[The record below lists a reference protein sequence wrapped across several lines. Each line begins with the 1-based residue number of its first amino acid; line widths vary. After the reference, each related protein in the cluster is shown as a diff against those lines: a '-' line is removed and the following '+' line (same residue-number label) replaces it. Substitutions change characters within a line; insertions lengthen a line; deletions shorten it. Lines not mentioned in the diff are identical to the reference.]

1 MWQLPIM
8 SDAYL
13 KADESKQN
21 QKKAQLKE
29 KTVNLKFIRSSIT
42 GGGIVYL
49 TQIKKMQS
57 LGFVRF
63 VAIDSLSA
71 LTMQ

>member
-21 QKKAQLKE
+21 EKKAQLKE

-49 TQIKKMQS
+49 TQIKKCRV
-57 LGFVRF
+57 LDLF
-63 VAIDSLSA
+63 DSLQS
-71 LTMQ
+71 TVCQH

>member
-21 QKKAQLKE
+21 EKKAQLKE
-29 KTVNLKFIRSSIT
+29 KTVNLKFIRSLIT

-49 TQIKKMQS
+49 TQIKKCRV
-57 LGFVRF
+57 LDLF
-63 VAIDSLSA
+63 DSLQS
-71 LTMQ
+71 TVCQH